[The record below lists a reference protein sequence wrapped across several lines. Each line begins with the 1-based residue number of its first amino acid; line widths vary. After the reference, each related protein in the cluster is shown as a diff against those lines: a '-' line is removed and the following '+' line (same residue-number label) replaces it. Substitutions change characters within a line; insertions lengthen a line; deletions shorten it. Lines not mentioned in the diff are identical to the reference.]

1 MSEEKVTAAET
12 EALKEEEEVV
22 EEISEDDLTGVAG
35 GIDFTGK
42 DLLEMVGE
50 DPPGYQFPIGQTSPA
65 SVYC

>member
-22 EEISEDDLTGVAG
+22 EEISEDDLKGVAG

-42 DLLEMVGE
+42 DLLKMVGE
-50 DPPGYQFPIGQTSPA
+50 DPPGYQFPIG
-65 SVYC
+65 